1 MPRDG
6 LDVRYRDRHFV
17 DREGEGATRQR
28 APEDRA

>member
-1 MPRDG
+1 MPRYH

-17 DREGEGATRQR
+17 DREGEAATRRR